1 MVHSAMRA
9 VAPGGV
15 EPARESEERLDRCR
29 AGISARGAICTTCT
43 RRGSFRFI
51 GRLGVPRADAPD
63 VLQETFVV
71 AFRRLGDFQP
81 DRSAFG
87 TWLFGIALRVARNHQ
102 RASLRARLKVL
113 AASLIGRA
121 PVPDPS
127 QHAESSAAARELTW
141 ILQRM
146 PQKQREVF
154 ILYEIEGF
162 EGAQI
167 ARIVGCPEGT
177 ARSRLR
183 LARAQFER
191 LRETYERGG
200 GP

>member
-1 MVHSAMRA
+1 MRA

-29 AGISARGAICTTCT
+29 AGDQRAWRDLYDVHAP
-43 RRGSFRFI
+43 RLFRFI